1 MDTPKP
7 DDAALLQAYLDHVR
21 VQRRLGART
30 QQLYRT
36 HLQGLVQ
43 RAHAEGLTLLTV
55 DPAHVRRWAA
65 QLHAQGHAPRGI
77 ALVLS
82 CWRGLYTWLGRQ
94 GLIER
99 HPVQGIRA
107 PKAAR
112 TLPKALPVEAAL
124 HLVER
129 GQPADGAPDP
139 AAAAIVRRDQAMVE
153 LLYGSGLRL
162 GELLGLDVQP
172 SPHARGW
179 IDLPGAEAHVLG
191 KGGKWRS
198 VPVGPAACAA
208 VQAWLAERPA
218 LQPRPGEPALF
229 IGTRGARLTP
239 QVARRSLAAWAQRA
253 GLPQHVHPHMLRHSF
268 ASHVLQSSGD
278 LRGVQELLGHAS
290 IATTQVY
297 TRLDFQHLAR
307 VYEAAHPRAR
317 RGGAGKGSAS

>member
-1 MDTPKP
+1 MNTPTTP
-7 DDAALLQAYLDHVR
+7 DDDAALLQAYLEHVR
-21 VQRRLGART
+21 VQRRLSART

-36 HLQGLVQ
+36 HLHGLLQRVQ
-43 RAHAEGLTLLTV
+43 AEGLTLLTV
-55 DPAHVRRWAA
+55 HPAQVRRWAA
-65 QLHAQGHAPRGI
+65 QLHAQGYEPRGI

-112 TLPKALPVEAAL
+112 TLPKALPVEGAL
-124 HLVER
+124 HLVEAGR
-129 GQPADGAPDP
+129 PGDDAPDP
-139 AAAAIVRRDQAMVE
+139 AAAVIARRDQALVE
-153 LLYGSGLRL
+153 LLYGCGLRL
-162 GELLGLDVQP
+162 GELLGLDLQP
-172 SPHARGW
+172 NPHARGW

-208 VQAWLAERPA
+208 LQAWLAVRPA
-218 LQPRPGEPALF
+218 LQPAAGEQAVF
-229 IGTRGARLTP
+229 IGARGARLTP
-239 QVARRSLAAWAQRA
+239 QVARRSVAAWAQRA

-290 IATTQVY
+290 ITTTQVY

-317 RGGAGKGSAS
+317 RGRPG